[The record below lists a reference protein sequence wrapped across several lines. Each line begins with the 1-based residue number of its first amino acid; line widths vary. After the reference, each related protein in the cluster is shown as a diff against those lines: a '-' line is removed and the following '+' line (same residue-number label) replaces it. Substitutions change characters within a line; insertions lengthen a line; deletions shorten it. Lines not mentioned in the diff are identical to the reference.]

1 MSRLRIVFWLFC
13 LNHFSHWDGSTSMR
27 NAYAQFYHILSV
39 CGRMKEKGAVTE
51 NYCSGMNGGKDK
63 MLLGGTVA
71 GAYTG
76 PEEWEQRLIRSRFK
90 AVTAPF
96 NMYTPRKETEAYLSA
111 CDRQGVMIA
120 EIGVWKNPFD
130 PNPAAAAEALAYA
143 EGQLALA
150 DELGIA
156 CCVNI
161 AGTDSKAGWDAAD
174 PSNFADE
181 TYERIIRCV
190 REILDRV
197 SPKRAFYCLEPM
209 PWMIPDSPENYLQL
223 IRDVDRPQFAAHMD
237 FVNMINC
244 PRRYLAAEKFID
256 ECFGELA
263 PYIKS
268 THIKDSRMHPTRLTT
283 ILEEC
288 SPGEGT
294 LDFAKILKMLDE
306 KLPADAPV
314 LLEHMTTFEEY
325 EKAYDYLAKIAEE
338 NGIPI

>member
-1 MSRLRIVFWLFC
+1 
-13 LNHFSHWDGSTSMR
+13 MR
-27 NAYAQFYHILSV
+27 
-39 CGRMKEKGAVTE
+39 
-51 NYCSGMNGGKDK
+51 K

-71 GAYTG
+71 GKYSG
-76 PEEWEQRLIRSRFK
+76 PEEWEQLLIRSRFK

-96 NMYTPRKETEAYLSA
+96 NMYTPRKETEAYLDI
-111 CDRQGVMIA
+111 CDRHRVMIA
-120 EIGVWKNPFD
+120 EIGVWKNLFD
-130 PNPAAAAEALAYA
+130 PDPAAAAEALAYA
-143 EGQLALA
+143 EGQLGLA

-161 AGTDSKAGWDAAD
+161 AGTDSAAGWDAAD
-174 PSNFADE
+174 PSNFTDE
-181 TYERIIRCV
+181 TYERIIRSV
-190 REILDRV
+190 REIIDRV
-197 SPKRAFYCLEPM
+197 SPKNAFYCLEPM

-244 PRRYLAAEKFID
+244 PRRYLAPEKFIE

-263 PYIKS
+263 PFIKS
-268 THIKDSRMHPTRLTT
+268 THIKDSRMHPTNLTT

-294 LDFAKILKMLDE
+294 LDFVKILKILDE

-325 EKAYDYLAKIAEE
+325 EKAYDYLAKIAER
-338 NGIPI
+338 NGISI

>member
-1 MSRLRIVFWLFC
+1 
-13 LNHFSHWDGSTSMR
+13 
-27 NAYAQFYHILSV
+27 
-39 CGRMKEKGAVTE
+39 
-51 NYCSGMNGGKDK
+51 

-71 GAYTG
+71 GPFSG
-76 PEEWEQRLIRSRFK
+76 PEEWEELLVRSRFK

-96 NMYTPRKETEAYLSA
+96 NMYTPRKETEAYCAA
-111 CDRQGVMIA
+111 CEKHGAVIA
-120 EIGVWKNPFD
+120 EIGVWKNIFD
-130 PNPAAAAEALAYA
+130 PDPAVAGEALTYA

-150 DELGIA
+150 DELGIP

-161 AGTDSKAGWDAAD
+161 AGTAGSAGWDAAD
-174 PSNFADE
+174 PSNFTDE
-181 TYERIIRCV
+181 TYDRIV
-190 REILDRV
+190 GSVQEIIDRV
-197 SPKRAFYCLEPM
+197 EPKRAFYCLEPM
-209 PWMIPDSPENYLQL
+209 PWMIPDSPEVYLQL

-244 PRRYLAAEKFID
+244 PRRYLAPEKFIA

-268 THIKDSRMHPTRLTT
+268 THIKDSRMHPTNLTT

-294 LDFAKILKMLDE
+294 LDFAKILKILDE

-325 EKAYDYLAKIAEE
+325 EKAYCYLAAIAEA
-338 NGIPI
+338 NSISI